1 MSKTKETPEKEY
13 TAEEIAAAQVQRT
26 EFYNSNLPVLRLQKE
41 YEELLALIEESRLRR
56 LNAIMRYA
64 QLTTAPDP
72 EEAKQP
78 ERKLKN

>member
-1 MSKTKETPEKEY
+1 MSKIKEAPEKEY
-13 TAEEIAAAQVQRT
+13 TAEEIAAAQAQRT

-64 QLTTAPDP
+64 QLTTPP
-72 EEAKQP
+72 EEKEEKP